1 MTGSAWS
8 YMLFEA
14 GERVSNTFNDNFV
27 NFKFNCIF
35 VGMLYFHSFHLLSIM
50 ILASLFKG
58 IIWEIF
64 SVVDSEQDKLINEA
78 LEIEQEEEIQDEKS
92 ESKDEMK
99 KKKNQVK
106 QSYRFIFL

>member
-14 GERVSNTFNDNFV
+14 GERVSYTFNDNFV
-27 NFKFNCIF
+27 NLQFNCIF

-92 ESKDEMK
+92 ESKDEINEEEEK
-99 KKKNQVK
+99 
-106 QSYRFIFL
+106 LG